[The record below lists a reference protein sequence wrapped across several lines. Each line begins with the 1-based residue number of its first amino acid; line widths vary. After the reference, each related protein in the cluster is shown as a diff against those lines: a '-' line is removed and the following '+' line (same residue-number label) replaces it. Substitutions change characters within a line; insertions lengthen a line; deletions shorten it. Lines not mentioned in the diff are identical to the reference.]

1 MMKSTMHP
9 IRSLINEKYLQRVK
23 NVQSLTASFHSRL
36 PSNLHHHCWLV
47 SLENNTLHIVTDSP
61 ERAAIIRYQQH
72 EIIKQINEEFSSSLS
87 TTIKKLKI
95 KIDYGLEKITPHII
109 QKKKPSPP
117 GSKIAKQYCHQMLDM
132 LDKP

>member
-61 ERAAIIRYQQH
+61 ERAAIIRYQQY
-72 EIIKQINEEFSSSLS
+72 EIIKQINEEFSLSLS
-87 TTIKKLKI
+87 MPIKKIKI
-95 KIDYGLEKITPHII
+95 KIDYGLQKITSDTN
-109 QKKKPSPP
+109 QKVNTNNADKEL
-117 GSKIAKQYCHQMLDM
+117 ARNYCQQMLSLIDNT
-132 LDKP
+132 